1 MFHTT
6 EENVRFASNAI
17 QVQNAVN
24 PLGVLTCLA
33 NHMGALRQHHPD
45 LPLENHPA
53 LWLFVET
60 IYDKSGFVK
69 GDAGMI
75 DGDDIVVLLDQ
86 FVVDLSLA
94 RQQAPHGEDV
104 KQLTGNYLAKIA
116 ELVGVPLGSSTY
128 YGRCLDACER
138 MKEGEAVEP
147 VSTESV
153 LA

>member
-1 MFHTT
+1 MFQAT
-6 EENVRFASNAI
+6 ERNIKFASDAI

-24 PLGVLTCLA
+24 PLGVLNALA
-33 NHMGALRQHHPD
+33 KHMKALREESPD

-86 FVVDLSLA
+86 FVVDLSFA
-94 RQQAPHGEDV
+94 RQQGPHGENV
-104 KQLTGNYLAKIA
+104 KRLTGHYLAKIA

-138 MKEGEAVEP
+138 MKEGEPVEP